1 MLMIISLLFRI
12 LKTFLYISLMLTFE
26 LLEISP
32 VLTVLIGSNLLL
44 RIMIIILSPTLL
56 ADPSQVLLLIPAHI
70 PKLLMLKHCRTQ

>member
-44 RIMIIILSPTLL
+44 RIIIILSPTLL